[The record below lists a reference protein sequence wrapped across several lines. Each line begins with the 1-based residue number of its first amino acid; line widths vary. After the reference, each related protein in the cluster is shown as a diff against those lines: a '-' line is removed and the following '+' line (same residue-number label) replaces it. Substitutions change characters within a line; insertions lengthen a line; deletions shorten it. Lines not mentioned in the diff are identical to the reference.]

1 MKARTRLGLIWA
13 NVVGAAAVATGL
25 AHDAVIG
32 TQVDGLKPLS
42 QDYYDGSLW
51 LFLCTGT
58 AVAFAGVLLIL
69 AARGLVRGELLAR
82 RVTLASGLFLVVLG
96 VLGLVFKQY
105 AATSLLAFGVL
116 SFVPWWLTRGA
127 RASQPLLDS
136 SVPAQRSAPSPHPTV
151 GR

>member
-1 MKARTRLGLIWA
+1 MSARTKLSLIWTY
-13 NVVGAAAVATGL
+13 VVGAAAVVTGL

-32 TQVDGLKPLS
+32 TQVDGLRTHS

-58 AVAFAGVLLIL
+58 AVAFTGVLLVL
-69 AARGLVRGELLAR
+69 AARGLARGEPLAR

-96 VLGLVFKQY
+96 VLGLAFKQY
-105 AATSLLAFGVL
+105 GAVSLLAFGVL
-116 SFVPWWLTRGA
+116 SFVPWWLMRGA
-127 RASQPLLDS
+127 RVSQSLLDS
-136 SVPAQRSAPSPHPTV
+136 CLPLRRSAPSPRPTA